1 MFTNRKGL
9 FPIVCQHFEFG
20 FMNEIIY
27 LCEKFLTR
35 VIRMRF
41 LMKISFAAMF
51 FFFCPEIMARSD
63 KEIKCL
69 YHTLDSLIYCQ
80 DILISEKK
88 AKIEAIHDGVKG
100 MKLTSEQEL
109 ALNNRLYDEYMAF
122 NFDSAHQYIK
132 KNIEILKS
140 LDDANLKA
148 SSFIRMAHILAVSG
162 LFEKADAMLG
172 EISLPQLNTEKKVEY
187 YNQKA
192 ELFLYRSEMAQ
203 HSPYFKECI
212 DSTQYYRQLILQI
225 APKESF
231 EYITNFASYTCER
244 GDEDQAIRIFEN
256 YLPSIQQGDRR
267 YSIITSTL
275 AYFYSR
281 KQLSELQE
289 KYLLLCAISDL
300 RGTILE
306 NNSFR
311 ELSSILMERGDYTK
325 AYSYL
330 SQASD
335 DAQLYGSRLRSVQV
349 AHLSPL
355 ITKAYDAE
363 RAQAQH
369 RTNIFLIIISLIAL
383 LLVGSVIYTLSLMR
397 KRRLANEKIS
407 KMNVELSQH
416 NDEIRMMNV
425 QMKEANRIK
434 DEYIGRF
441 LELCSNLIYRS
452 EERLKKMN
460 RLARERKLEE
470 LYAELKSN
478 TSINGGIRM
487 FHQNFD
493 TAFLNIYPD
502 FVSEVNRL
510 MTDGNGFDVGEDAN
524 KLTTELRVL
533 ALIRLGIQDNQK
545 IADIL
550 RSSITTVYT
559 YRSKLKSKA
568 RNKDSFEDDIRRIAT
583 Y

>member
-1 MFTNRKGL
+1 MR
-9 FPIVCQHFEFG
+9 
-20 FMNEIIY
+20 II
-27 LCEKFLTR
+27 T
-35 VIRMRF
+35 
-41 LMKISFAAMF
+41 KISVVVILLFSCA
-51 FFFCPEIMARSD
+51 EIMAGTND
-63 KEIKCL
+63 KEIKAL
-69 YHTLDSLIYCQ
+69 YHTLDSLIGCQ
-80 DILISEKK
+80 DSLIAEKK
-88 AKIEAIHDGVKG
+88 AHIKAIHDGVRG
-100 MKLTSEQEL
+100 MKLTPEQEL
-109 ALNNRLYDEYMAF
+109 TLNNRLYDEYMAF
-122 NFDSAHQYIK
+122 NFDSAHHYIK
-132 KNIEILKS
+132 KNIEILQT

-148 SSFIRMAHILAVSG
+148 SSLIRMAHILAVSG
-162 LFEKADAMLG
+162 LFEKADVILD
-172 EISLPQLNTEKKVEY
+172 EIKPSQLSTEKKVEY
-187 YNQKA
+187 YNQQA
-192 ELFLYRSEMAQ
+192 ELFLYHSEMAQ
-203 HSPYFKECI
+203 YSPYFKEYI
-212 DSTQYYRQLILQI
+212 DSAQYYRQLILQI

-231 EYITNFASYTCER
+231 EYISNLANYTSEK
-244 GDEDQAIRIFEN
+244 GNEDQAIRIFED

-281 KQLSELQE
+281 KQQSDLQE
-289 KYLLLCAISDL
+289 KYLLLSAISDL

-311 ELSSILMERGDYTK
+311 ELSAILMERGDYSK
-325 AYSYL
+325 AYFYL

-335 DAQLYGSRLRSVQV
+335 DAQLYGSRLRSVQ
-349 AHLSPL
+349 AARLSPL
-355 ITKAYDAE
+355 ITKAYDTE
-363 RAQAQH
+363 RAQAQR
-369 RTNIFLIIISLIAL
+369 RTIKLLLIISLIAL
-383 LLVGSVIYTLSLMR
+383 LLVGSIIYALSLMR
-397 KRRLANEKIS
+397 KRRLVNEEIKR
-407 KMNVELSQH
+407 MNAELSQH
-416 NDEIRMMNV
+416 NDEIKMMNA

-441 LELCSNLIYRS
+441 LELCSNLIHRG

-478 TSINGGIRM
+478 APINGGIRI

-493 TAFLNIYPD
+493 TAFLNIYPN
-502 FVSEVNRL
+502 FVSEVNSL
-510 MTDGNGFDVGEDAN
+510 MTEGNAFDVGEEKN

-550 RSSITTVYT
+550 RSSITTIYT
-559 YRSKLKSKA
+559 YRSKLKSRA

>member
-1 MFTNRKGL
+1 MR
-9 FPIVCQHFEFG
+9 IV
-20 FMNEIIY
+20 
-27 LCEKFLTR
+27 T
-35 VIRMRF
+35 
-41 LMKISFAAMF
+41 KISIAAIF
-51 FFFCPEIMARSD
+51 FFSTLETMAGTND
-63 KEIKCL
+63 KEIKAL
-69 YHTLDSLIYCQ
+69 YHTLDSLIGCQ
-80 DILISEKK
+80 NSLISKK
-88 AKIEAIHDGVKG
+88 QTKIKTINDGVKG

-109 ALNNRLYDEYMAF
+109 TLNNRLYDEYMAF
-122 NFDSAHQYIK
+122 NFDSAYHYIK
-132 KNIEILKS
+132 KNLEIQQS
-140 LDDANLKA
+140 LNDANLKA
-148 SSFIRMAHILAVSG
+148 SSLIRMAHIVAVSG
-162 LFEKADAMLG
+162 MFEKAG
-172 EISLPQLNTEKKVEY
+172 EILGGIIPSQLKPEMKVEY

-203 HSPYFKECI
+203 YSPYFQEYI

-231 EYITNFASYTCER
+231 EYITNQASYISER
-244 GDEDQAIRIFEN
+244 GNDDQAISIFEN

-267 YSIITSTL
+267 YSIVTSTL
-275 AYFYSR
+275 AYFHSR
-281 KQLSELQE
+281 KQQSDMQE
-289 KYLLLCAISDL
+289 KYLLLSAISDL

-311 ELSSILMERGDYTK
+311 ELSAILMERGDYSK

-330 SQASD
+330 SQASN
-335 DAQLYGSRLRSVQV
+335 DAQLYGSRLRSVQ
-349 AHLSPL
+349 AARLAPL
-355 ITKAYDAE
+355 ITKAYDEE
-363 RAQAQH
+363 RAHTQH
-369 RTNIFLIIISLIAL
+369 LTNILLFIISLIAL
-383 LLVGSVIYTLSLMR
+383 LLIGSVIYTLSLMR

-407 KMNVELSQH
+407 RMNAELSLH
-416 NDEIRMMNV
+416 NEEIRVMNE

-441 LELCSNLIYRS
+441 LELCSNLIHRG
-452 EERLKKMN
+452 EERLRKMN

-478 TSINGGIRM
+478 APINGGIRM

-493 TAFLNIYPD
+493 TAFLNIYPN
-502 FVSEVNRL
+502 FVSEVNKM
-510 MTDGNGFDVGEDAN
+510 MTEGNGFDVGGDAN

-550 RSSITTVYT
+550 RSSITTIYT
-559 YRSKLKSKA
+559 YRSKLKSRA
-568 RNKDSFEDDIRRIAT
+568 LNKDTFEDDIRRIAT

>member
-1 MFTNRKGL
+1 MR
-9 FPIVCQHFEFG
+9 
-20 FMNEIIY
+20 II
-27 LCEKFLTR
+27 
-35 VIRMRF
+35 
-41 LMKISFAAMF
+41 MKITVAAILILS
-51 FFFCPEIMARSD
+51 CVKIMASTND
-63 KEIKCL
+63 QEIKTL
-69 YHTLDSLIYCQ
+69 YHTLDSLIGCQ
-80 DILISEKK
+80 DSLIAEKK
-88 AKIEAIHDGVKG
+88 AHILAIHDGVKG
-100 MKLTSEQEL
+100 MKLTSEQEI
-109 ALNNRLYDEYMAF
+109 ALNNRLYDEYLAF
-122 NFDSAHQYIK
+122 NFDSAHHYIK
-132 KNIEILKS
+132 KNIEILQT

-148 SSFIRMAHILAVSG
+148 GSLIRMAHILAVSG

-172 EISLPQLNTEKKVEY
+172 EISLKQINTEKKVEY

-203 HSPYFKECI
+203 YSPYFKEYI
-212 DSTQYYRQLILQI
+212 DSAQYYRQLILQI

-231 EYITNFASYTCER
+231 EYITNMANYTSEK
-244 GDEDQAIRIFEN
+244 GNEDQAIRIFED
-256 YLPSIQQGDRR
+256 YLPSIKQGDRR

-281 KQLSELQE
+281 KQQSDLQE
-289 KYLLLCAISDL
+289 KYVLLSAISDL

-311 ELSSILMERGDYTK
+311 ELSAILMERGDYSK
-325 AYSYL
+325 AYFYL

-335 DAQLYGSRLRSVQV
+335 DAQLYGSRLRSVQ
-349 AHLSPL
+349 AARLSPL

-363 RAQAQH
+363 RAQAQR
-369 RTNIFLIIISLIAL
+369 RTNNLLIILSLIAL

-397 KRRLANEKIS
+397 KRRLVNEKI
-407 KMNVELSQH
+407 KRMNAELSQH
-416 NDEIRMMNV
+416 NDEIRVMNA

-441 LELCSNLIYRS
+441 LELCSNLIHRG

-478 TSINGGIRM
+478 APINGGIRM

-493 TAFLNIYPD
+493 TAFLNIYPN
-502 FVSEVNRL
+502 FVSEVNSL
-510 MTDGNGFDVGEDAN
+510 MTEGNGFDVGEETN

-550 RSSITTVYT
+550 RSSITTIYT
-559 YRSKLKSKA
+559 YRSKLKSRA
-568 RNKDSFEDDIRRIAT
+568 RNKDSFEDDIRQIAT

>member
-1 MFTNRKGL
+1 MTNKS
-9 FPIVCQHFEFG
+9 VA
-20 FMNEIIY
+20 
-27 LCEKFLTR
+27 
-35 VIRMRF
+35 MRF
-41 LMKISFAAMF
+41 STKLLITVLLIFSFF
-51 FFFCPEIMARSD
+51 ETMASTND
-63 KEIKCL
+63 KEIKAL
-69 YHTLDSLIYCQ
+69 YLTLDSLIDCQ
-80 DILISEKK
+80 DTLISEKK
-88 AKIEAIHDGVKG
+88 LKIKAIHDGVKG
-100 MKLTSEQEL
+100 MKLSTEQEL
-109 ALNNRLYDEYMAF
+109 TLNHRLYDEFMAF
-122 NFDSAHQYIK
+122 DFDSAHYYIK
-132 KNIEILKS
+132 KNTEILQS
-140 LDDANLKA
+140 LDDANLK
-148 SSFIRMAHILAVSG
+148 SSSLIRMAHILAVSG
-162 LFEKADAMLG
+162 LFEKANAMLG
-172 EISLPQLNTEKKVEY
+172 EVSLSQLRTEKKVEY

-203 HSPYFKECI
+203 HSPYFKEYI

-231 EYITNFASYTCER
+231 EYITNLASYTCEK
-244 GDEDQAIRIFEN
+244 GNVDQAIRIFED
-256 YLPSIQQGDRR
+256 YLPSIWQGDRR

-281 KQLSELQE
+281 KQQSDMQE
-289 KYLLLCAISDL
+289 KYLLLSAISDL

-311 ELSSILMERGDYTK
+311 ELSAILMERGDYSK
-325 AYSYL
+325 AYFYL
-330 SQASD
+330 SQASN
-335 DAQLYGSRLRSVQV
+335 DAQPYGSRLRSVQ
-349 AHLSPL
+349 AARLAPL
-355 ITKAYDAE
+355 ITKAYDEE
-363 RAQAQH
+363 RSLVQH
-369 RTNIFLIIISLIAL
+369 RTNILLIVISLISL
-383 LLVGSVIYTLSLMR
+383 LLIGSIIYTLSLMR

-407 KMNVELSQH
+407 KMNAELSRH
-416 NDEIRMMNV
+416 NDEIRTMNA

-441 LELCSNLIYRS
+441 LELCSNLIHRG

-502 FVSEVNRL
+502 FVNEVNNL
-510 MTDGNGFDVGEDAN
+510 MTEGSGFDVGEEAN

-550 RSSITTVYT
+550 RSSITTIYT
-559 YRSKLKSKA
+559 YRSKLKSRA
-568 RNKDSFEDDIRRIAT
+568 RNRDTFEDDIRRIAT

>member
-1 MFTNRKGL
+1 M
-9 FPIVCQHFEFG
+9 
-20 FMNEIIY
+20 Y
-27 LCEKFLTR
+27 FLT
-35 VIRMRF
+35 
-41 LMKISFAAMF
+41 KISIATVF
-51 FFFCPEIMARSD
+51 FFSCLDLIAGTNEKDGKA
-63 KEIKCL
+63 L
-69 YHTLDSLIYCQ
+69 YHTLDSLIDCQ
-80 DILISEKK
+80 DSLISEKK
-88 AKIEAIHDGVKG
+88 AHIKAIHNGMRG

-122 NFDSAHQYIK
+122 NFDSAHHYIK
-132 KNIEILKS
+132 KNIEILQS

-148 SSFIRMAHILAVSG
+148 SSLIRMAHILAVSG
-162 LFEKADAMLG
+162 LFEKADAMLSK
-172 EISLPQLNTEKKVEY
+172 IQPSQLETETKVEY

-192 ELFLYRSEMAQ
+192 EQFLYRSEMAQ
-203 HSPYFKECI
+203 YSPYFKEYI

-231 EYITNFASYTCER
+231 EYITNLASYTCER
-244 GDEDQAIRIFEN
+244 GNEDQAIRIFED

-281 KQLSELQE
+281 KQLSDQQE
-289 KYLLLCAISDL
+289 KYLLLSAISDL

-311 ELSSILMERGDYTK
+311 ELSAILMERGDYSK
-325 AYSYL
+325 AYHYL
-330 SQASD
+330 SHASD
-335 DAQLYGSRLRSVQV
+335 DAQLYGSRLRSVQ
-349 AHLSPL
+349 AARLSPL
-355 ITKAYDAE
+355 ITKAYDEE
-363 RAQAQH
+363 RAQAQQ
-369 RTNIFLIIISLIAL
+369 RTNIL
-383 LLVGSVIYTLSLMR
+383 LLSISFIAILLIGSVIYTLSLMR

-407 KMNVELSQH
+407 RMNAELSRH
-416 NDEIRMMNV
+416 NDEIRMMNG

-441 LELCSNLIYRS
+441 LELCSNLIHRG
-452 EERLKKMN
+452 EERLKIMN

-478 TSINGGIRM
+478 TSINGGIRI

-493 TAFLNIYPD
+493 TAFLNIYPN
-502 FVSEVNRL
+502 FVSEVNNL
-510 MTDGNGFDVGEDAN
+510 MTDGNGFDVGEDTN

-550 RSSITTVYT
+550 RSSITTIYT
-559 YRSKLKSKA
+559 YRSKLKSRA
-568 RNKDSFEDDIRRIAT
+568 RNKDTFEDDIRRIAT

>member
-1 MFTNRKGL
+1 M
-9 FPIVCQHFEFG
+9 H
-20 FMNEIIY
+20 Y
-27 LCEKFLTR
+27 LTKVVPMCFLT
-35 VIRMRF
+35 
-41 LMKISFAAMF
+41 KISIAIVF
-51 FFFCPEIMARSD
+51 FFSCLNIIAGTNEKDGKA
-63 KEIKCL
+63 L
-69 YHTLDSLIYCQ
+69 YHTLDSLIDCQ
-80 DILISEKK
+80 DSLISEKK
-88 AKIEAIHDGVKG
+88 AHIKAIHDGMRG

-122 NFDSAHQYIK
+122 NFDSAYHYIK
-132 KNIEILKS
+132 KNIEILQS

-148 SSFIRMAHILAVSG
+148 SSLIRMAHILAVSG
-162 LFEKADAMLG
+162 LFEKADAMLSK
-172 EISLPQLNTEKKVEY
+172 IQPAQLKTETKVEY

-203 HSPYFKECI
+203 YSPYFKEYI

-231 EYITNFASYTCER
+231 EYITNLASYTSER
-244 GDEDQAIRIFEN
+244 GNEDQAIRIFED
-256 YLPSIQQGDRR
+256 YLPSIQLGDRR

-281 KQLSELQE
+281 KQLSDQQE
-289 KYLLLCAISDL
+289 KYLLLSAISDL
-300 RGTILE
+300 WGTILE

-311 ELSSILMERGDYTK
+311 ELSAILMERGDYSK
-325 AYSYL
+325 AYFYL

-335 DAQLYGSRLRSVQV
+335 DAQLYGSRLRSVQ
-349 AHLSPL
+349 AARLSPL
-355 ITKAYDAE
+355 ITKAYDEE
-363 RAQAQH
+363 RAKAQH
-369 RTNIFLIIISLIAL
+369 RTNILLLSISLIAL
-383 LLVGSVIYTLSLMR
+383 LLIGSVIYTLFLMR

-407 KMNVELSQH
+407 RMNAELSRH
-416 NDEIRMMNV
+416 NDEIKMMNG

-441 LELCSNLIYRS
+441 LELCSNLIHRG
-452 EERLKKMN
+452 EERLKIFN

-478 TSINGGIRM
+478 TPINGGIRM

-493 TAFLNIYPD
+493 TAFLNIYPN
-502 FVSEVNRL
+502 FVSEVNNL
-510 MTDGNGFDVGEDAN
+510 MTEGNGFDVGEDTN

-550 RSSITTVYT
+550 RSSITTIYT
-559 YRSKLKSKA
+559 YRSKLKSRA
-568 RNKDSFEDDIRRIAT
+568 RNKESFEDDIRRIAT

>member
-1 MFTNRKGL
+1 MRILTN
-9 FPIVCQHFEFG
+9 
-20 FMNEIIY
+20 
-27 LCEKFLTR
+27 
-35 VIRMRF
+35 
-41 LMKISFAAMF
+41 ISIAAVF
-51 FFFCPEIMARSD
+51 FFFSTEMVAGTNE
-63 KEIKCL
+63 KEIKAL
-69 YHTLDSLIYCQ
+69 YHTLDSLIECQ
-80 DILISEKK
+80 DSLISEKK
-88 AKIEAIHDGVKG
+88 THIKSILDG
-100 MKLTSEQEL
+100 MRDMNLNSEQEM

-122 NFDSAHQYIK
+122 NFDSAHHYIK
-132 KNIEILKS
+132 KNLEILQS

-148 SSFIRMAHILAVSG
+148 SSLIRMAHILAVSG
-162 LFEKADAMLG
+162 LFEKADAMLD
-172 EISLPQLNTEKKVEY
+172 EIRLSQLNTEKKVEY

-203 HSPYFKECI
+203 YSPYFKEYI

-231 EYITNFASYTCER
+231 EYITNLASYTSEK
-244 GDEDQAIRIFEN
+244 GNEEQAIRIFED
-256 YLPSIQQGDRR
+256 YLPSIRQGDRR

-275 AYFYSR
+275 AYFFSR
-281 KQLSELQE
+281 KQQSDMQE
-289 KYLLLCAISDL
+289 KYLLLSAISDL

-311 ELSSILMERGDYTK
+311 ELSAILMERGDYSK

-330 SQASD
+330 SQAGD
-335 DAQLYGSRLRSVQV
+335 DAQLYGSRLRSVQ
-349 AHLSPL
+349 AARLSPL

-369 RTNIFLIIISLIAL
+369 RTNILLIIISLIAL
-383 LLVGSVIYTLSLMR
+383 LLVGSIIYTLSLMR

-407 KMNVELSQH
+407 RMNAELSQH
-416 NDEIRMMNV
+416 NDEIKMMNA
-425 QMKEANRIK
+425 QMKEVNRIK

-441 LELCSNLIYRS
+441 LELCSNLIHRG
-452 EERLKKMN
+452 EERLKIMN

-478 TSINGGIRM
+478 APINGGIRM

-502 FVSEVNRL
+502 FVSEVNKL
-510 MTDGNGFDVGEDAN
+510 MTEGNGFDVGEDAS

-550 RSSITTVYT
+550 RSSITTIYT
-559 YRSKLKSKA
+559 YRSKLKSRA
-568 RNKDSFEDDIRRIAT
+568 RNKDTFEDDIRRIAT

>member
-1 MFTNRKGL
+1 
-9 FPIVCQHFEFG
+9 
-20 FMNEIIY
+20 
-27 LCEKFLTR
+27 
-35 VIRMRF
+35 MR
-41 LMKISFAAMF
+41 LSTKISIAALF
-51 FFFCPEIMARSD
+51 VFSSLEVMAGTNNQ
-63 KEIKCL
+63 EIKAL
-69 YHTLDSLIYCQ
+69 YHTLDSLIDCQ
-80 DILISEKK
+80 DSLISKKK
-88 AKIEAIHDGVKG
+88 AHIKAIHDGVKG
-100 MKLTSEQEL
+100 IQLTSEQVL

-122 NFDSAHQYIK
+122 NFDSAHYYIK
-132 KNIEILKS
+132 KNIEILQS
-140 LDDANLKA
+140 FDDANLKA
-148 SSFIRMAHILAVSG
+148 SSLIRMAHILAVSG
-162 LFEKADAMLG
+162 MFEKAGAMLD
-172 EISLPQLNTEKKVEY
+172 EIPLSRLDTEKKVEF

-203 HSPYFKECI
+203 YSPYFKEYI

-231 EYITNFASYTCER
+231 EYITNLASYTCER
-244 GDEDQAIRIFEN
+244 GNEDQAIRIFEN

-281 KQLSELQE
+281 KQQAELQE
-289 KYLLLCAISDL
+289 KYLLLSAISDL

-311 ELSSILMERGDYTK
+311 ELSSILMERGDFSK
-325 AYSYL
+325 AYLYL

-335 DAQLYGSRLRSVQV
+335 DAQLYGSRLRSVQA

-369 RTNIFLIIISLIAL
+369 RTNILLIIISFIAL
-383 LLVGSVIYTLSLMR
+383 LLVGSIVYTLSLMR

-407 KMNVELSQH
+407 RMNAELSQH
-416 NDEIRMMNV
+416 NDEIKMMNN

-441 LELCSNLIYRS
+441 LELCSNLIHRG
-452 EERLKKMN
+452 EERVKKLN

-478 TSINGGIRM
+478 SSINGGIRM

-493 TAFLNIYPD
+493 TAFLNIYPN
-502 FVSEVNRL
+502 FVSEVNLL
-510 MTDGNGFDVGEDAN
+510 MTEGNSFDVDDDAN

-550 RSSITTVYT
+550 RSSITTIYT
-559 YRSKLKSKA
+559 YRSKLKSRA
-568 RNKDSFEDDIRRIAT
+568 RNKETFEDDIRRIAT